1 MPTKVYREALAA
13 LILALLA
20 VANEQNS
27 LVKLH
32 NYQCVLDCLL
42 RWMKVQD
49 VLPDMMETRDIIHTT
64 LRGMP
69 YDRPDPTAWPVIT
82 NMCLD
87 MYKLVR
93 PS

>member
-1 MPTKVYREALAA
+1 MPAKVYREALAA
-13 LILALLA
+13 LIFALLA
-20 VANEQNS
+20 VANEPNS
-27 LVKLH
+27 LVKL
-32 NYQCVLDCLL
+32 NDYQCVLDSLL
-42 RWMKVQD
+42 R
-49 VLPDMMETRDIIHTT
+49 MMSVSVPVATQETHDIIYTT

-69 YDRPDPTAWPVIT
+69 YDRPDPTAWDTIT